1 MKNEEGQSI
10 IEVVIAI
17 GIVALVLVALVSAVT
32 ISVRNSTFSK
42 NKSVATKYVNEGI
55 EAVRSIRD
63 NNWSN
68 LTAADGTTNGLQFTG
83 GVWSFS
89 GASDYPDSPTNT
101 FTRTV
106 DVSCNVDNDSCDID
120 VAVEWISG
128 SSTRSSGASTTFTR
142 WAAY

>member
-1 MKNEEGQSI
+1 M
-10 IEVVIAI
+10 
-17 GIVALVLVALVSAVT
+17 T
-32 ISVRNSTFSK
+32 ISK

-63 NNWSN
+63 NDWSD

-106 DVSCNVDNDSCDID
+106 DVSCVDNDSCDID
-120 VAVEWISG
+120 VSVTWTSG
-128 SSTRSSGASTTFTR
+128 GSTHSSQASTTFTK